1 MKYKYNVGDKVR
13 VLDGS
18 DIPDYTCGWCGMMSD
33 YVGRVKTI
41 GKRTQDHGR
50 PCYRFSD
57 CNSITDYLTWDE
69 RGLELVETKKSK
81 PRIVVYIDKKDPRIV
96 VAKDTENGNI
106 GKARCAP
113 EDTFDFYTGA
123 QLAMMRLFDTKSFP
137 EEPRKRRLR
146 VGDYVVGNEKNNYAY
161 TSKGTVWRV
170 VSAATEGSIIIE
182 CPSCSTIFPVEAK
195 YFDLYTGPLFNG
207 DVACIESDGPL
218 FTKGKIYHVEDG
230 GIKGVNY
237 HYGYVS
243 SVAALNAYYEG
254 RYKFL
259 ELVI

>member
-18 DIPDYTCGWCGMMSD
+18 DIPYYTCGWSGRMSD
-33 YVGRVKTI
+33 YVGKVGTI
-41 GKRTQDHGR
+41 GKRTQTNGH

-57 CNSITDYLTWDE
+57 VDRFTWDE

-81 PRIVVYIDKKDPRIV
+81 PRIVVYIDKKNPRIV

-137 EEPRKRRLR
+137 EEPKKRRLR

-170 VSAATEGSIIIE
+170 VSEDTEGGIRIE

-195 YFDLYTGPLFNG
+195 YFDLYTGPLFTG
-207 DVACIESDGPL
+207 DVVCVEGDYSAFPK
-218 FTKGKIYHVEDG
+218 FVKGKIYHIEDG
-230 GIKGVNY
+230 GIKGVDI
-237 HYGYVS
+237 HYGYVA
-243 SVAALNAYYEG
+243 SVDALNDEYH
-254 RYKFL
+254 RMYKFV
-259 ELVI
+259 EIVK